1 MLQAAYRGATSIIFD
16 TSVATR
22 VLSAQSQ
29 RAVGV
34 GASYGTR
41 IARPPLSAMSSN
53 TRKRPLV
60 SSSAQAP
67 GFKKRKT
74 DPSVPKF
81 YAVRIGMRP
90 GVYRTWDEC
99 QAQTAGFKGASYK
112 SFLSLEEA
120 QAFVAGK
127 KIKSTSGEP
136 EPPKFYAVAKGA
148 FTGIFTDWDQASKA
162 IKGQK
167 GPKYKKFPT
176 REEAVQFIKEWGDA
190 DAIAAL
196 GEKVSDA
203 ESSDEDDSDEED
215 DELDVDGDR
224 LEVEESSGAG
234 KKKKGG
240 KAVLDVYT
248 DGSSLKNGRVG
259 AAAGVGVFFGIG
271 DTRNISERLHGEPQT
286 NQRAELMAILRAL
299 QVIDAHQSVQI
310 ITDSQYS
317 INCATVWA
325 SSWEKNDWKTAQ
337 GENVKNQD
345 LVKGI
350 RQRVRERT
358 RAGGKTTFKWVKGH
372 ANDAGNQAADQLAV
386 AGARKALW

>member
-1 MLQAAYRGATSIIFD
+1 MSARRRRRAS
-16 TSVATR
+16 R
-22 VLSAQSQ
+22 VLRVGQPLHSAK
-29 RAVGV
+29 GL
-34 GASYGTR
+34 
-41 IARPPLSAMSSN
+41 PLN
-53 TRKRPLV
+53 PLV
-60 SSSAQAP
+60 LTHTFP
-67 GFKKRKT
+67 RL
-74 DPSVPKF
+74 D
-81 YAVRIGMRP
+81 
-90 GVYRTWDEC
+90 
-99 QAQTAGFKGASYK
+99 K

-234 KKKKGG
+234 KKKKG

-248 DGSSLKNGRVG
+248 DGSSLKNGRAG

-271 DTRNISERLHGEPQT
+271 DTRFVNPPRPRSRCFAVHVHSL
-286 NQRAELMAILRAL
+286 ALRG
-299 QVIDAHQSVQI
+299 
-310 ITDSQYS
+310 
-317 INCATVWA
+317 
-325 SSWEKNDWKTAQ
+325 SSL
-337 GENVKNQD
+337 D
-345 LVKGI
+345 L
-350 RQRVRERT
+350 
-358 RAGGKTTFKWVKGH
+358 
-372 ANDAGNQAADQLAV
+372 
-386 AGARKALW
+386 